1 MKIESYEFGRIII
14 DGKTYTSDVLVFPD
28 RVRDKWWRKEG
39 HRLDVDDLEE
49 ILKFQPAVLI
59 VGTGYSG
66 CMEIPD
72 STKRYLEMKGIRLIE
87 AKTGEAVKLYNS
99 LSEKEKVAAALHLT
113 C

>member
-1 MKIESYEFGRIII
+1 
-14 DGKTYTSDVLVFPD
+14 
-28 RVRDKWWRKEG
+28 
-39 HRLDVDDLEE
+39 
-49 ILKFQPAVLI
+49 
-59 VGTGYSG
+59 
-66 CMEIPD
+66 MEIPD